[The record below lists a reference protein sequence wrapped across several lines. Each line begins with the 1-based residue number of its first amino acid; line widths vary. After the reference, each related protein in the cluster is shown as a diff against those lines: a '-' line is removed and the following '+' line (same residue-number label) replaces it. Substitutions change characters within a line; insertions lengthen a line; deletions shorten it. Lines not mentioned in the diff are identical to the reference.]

1 MKKTLKRI
9 LSLCLAALLL
19 LSVFS
24 GAAGAIAYDETEAA
38 VLRAKWRRDA
48 GPEKSGYS
56 LDYSYFEPEAA
67 ENEKLPLFVF
77 MPGAGEGTYEG
88 KELYKNNFYIWSRE
102 EFQSRVTDASGAYL
116 LILRSPEPI
125 YFDTCPVESIHAAIM
140 DFADRYNVDKS
151 RIYLFGWCLGENGVV
166 RTVLAHP
173 NDYAGMA
180 LFSGHRAIS
189 SGEAET
195 LRDMAIWILG
205 STGDSYSLYDVY
217 TYPAWN
223 NVRGVGDTA
232 KRRFTSCSSAPQAAA
247 IFNHNMWNLAEDDY
261 SAEAKKLYG
270 GLKTVDGAGKTV
282 ASPTFI
288 SWFTQWSLPEEA
300 APSAPSQS
308 VLQRILSFFRSVISL
323 IARLFG

>member
-1 MKKTLKRI
+1 MKKIFTRV
-9 LSLCLAALLL
+9 LSLCLAAILLL
-19 LSVFS
+19 TVPFS
-24 GAAGAIAYDETEAA
+24 AAGEVVYDEAEAA
-38 VLRAKWRRDA
+38 ALRAQWRRDA

-56 LDYSYFEPEAA
+56 LDYSYFEPAA
-67 ENEKLPLFVF
+67 ARDEKLPLFVF

-88 KELYKNNFYIWSRE
+88 KELYKNNFYLWSRE
-102 EFQSRVTDASGAYL
+102 EFQSRVTGASGAYL

-140 DFADRYNVDKS
+140 DFAARYNVDKN

-180 LFSGHRAIS
+180 LFSGHRTVTAS
-189 SGEAET
+189 DAET
-195 LRDMAIWILG
+195 LRHMAIWILG
-205 STGDSYSLYDVY
+205 STGDSYSLYNVY
-217 TYPAWN
+217 TYPSWN
-223 NVRGVGDTA
+223 NVRTVGDA
-232 KRRFTSCSSAPQAAA
+232 EKRRFTSCSSAPQAAA

-261 SAEAKKLYG
+261 SAAAKKLYG

-288 SWFTQWSLPEEA
+288 SWFTQWSLPEEQS
-300 APSAPSQS
+300 SAPAAQS
-308 VLQRILSFFRSVISL
+308 LWQRILSFFRSVVSL

>member
-1 MKKTLKRI
+1 MKKTFTRI
-9 LSLCLAALLL
+9 LALCLTALLL
-19 LSVFS
+19 LPVLP
-24 GAAGAIAYDETEAA
+24 AAALELDEDEAVA
-38 VLRAKWRRDA
+38 LRAQWSRDA

-56 LDYSYFEPEAA
+56 LDYSYFEPAA
-67 ENEKLPLFVF
+67 AANEELPLFVF

-88 KELYKNNFYIWSRE
+88 KELYKNNFYLWSGE
-102 EFQSRVTDASGAYL
+102 KFQSRVTDAAGAYL

-173 NDYAGMA
+173 NDYAGIA
-180 LFSGHRAIS
+180 LFSGHRTVT
-189 SGEAET
+189 SGDAET
-195 LRDMAIWILG
+195 LRHMAIWILG

-217 TYPAWN
+217 TYPSWN
-223 NVRGVGDTA
+223 NVRGVGETEM
-232 KRRFTSCSSAPQAAA
+232 RRFTSCSSAPQAAA

-261 SAEAKKLYG
+261 SAAAKKLYG
-270 GLKTVDGAGKTV
+270 GLKTIDGAGKTV
-282 ASPTFI
+282 TSPSFI

-300 APSAPSQS
+300 APTAPSRS
-308 VLQRILSFFRSVISL
+308 VFQRILSFFRSVISL